1 MKTFNYINRNFPLPK
16 IESIEDASGRRYR
29 LPSGNL
35 VPSITTVLSYFKRK
49 QLQEWRDRVGEQEAN
64 RVTSKASIRGTKFH
78 SLMERYLENKPKNEI
93 LNESVMPNMRQAFYD
108 ALPVVNRI
116 DNIHHIE
123 CGLFSEKIR
132 LAGRTDV
139 IGEFDGQLSIIDFKT
154 SAREKKEE
162 YIQDYFVQATAYS
175 VMYEELTNIPVKQI
189 VIIMSTD
196 GLPEPQLFVK
206 ESKNYV
212 DILCQ
217 KVYDYHVEMKN
228 RKQS

>member
-1 MKTFNYINRNFPLPK
+1 
-16 IESIEDASGRRYR
+16 
-29 LPSGNL
+29 
-35 VPSITTVLSYFKRK
+35 
-49 QLQEWRDRVGEQEAN
+49 
-64 RVTSKASIRGTKFH
+64 
-78 SLMERYLENKPKNEI
+78 
-93 LNESVMPNMRQAFYD
+93 MPNMRQAFYD

-162 YIQDYFVQATAYS
+162 YIEDYFVQATAYS

-196 GLPEPQLFVK
+196 GLSQPQLFVK
-206 ESKNYV
+206 ESKNYI

-217 KVYDYHVEMKN
+217 KVYDYHVDMKD
-228 RKQS
+228 RR

>member
-1 MKTFNYINRNFPLPK
+1 MKTFNYINKNFPLPK
-16 IESIEDASGRRYR
+16 IEAIEDANGRRYR

-35 VPSITTVLSYFKRK
+35 VPSITTVLSHFKKK
-49 QLQEWRDRVGEQEAN
+49 QIQEWRNRVGEEEAN
-64 RVTSKASIRGTKFH
+64 RISSKASIRGTKFH
-78 SLMERYLENKPKNEI
+78 SLMERYLENKPKDKI
-93 LNESVMPNMRQAFYD
+93 LNESVMPNMRQAFFD

-116 DNIHHIE
+116 DNIHYIE
-123 CGLFSEKIR
+123 CGLFSEKIK

-139 IGEFDGQLSIIDFKT
+139 IAEFDGELSIIDFKT

-175 VMYEELTNIPVKQI
+175 VMYEELTTIPVKQI

-217 KVYDYHVEMKN
+217 KIYDYHVAMKHRN
-228 RKQS
+228 T